1 MRGVRSTLV
10 LLVAAL
16 ALGAYIYFV
25 ESGRPPAGTPD
36 APEAVFDVDSD
47 DIDSLSVSASNGD
60 RTVIEKDGDR
70 WRVVEPFAVNV
81 DVTKVVSL
89 SSNLANLEIQR
100 VVAEPEDAP
109 DLASFGLAAPAI
121 EVGFGTMD
129 GAESRLLIGDRS
141 PAGNDL
147 YATAAGSNRVFLVSG
162 FLDTTFDQTTFDL
175 RDKSILDI
183 TRNEVDSLGVSG
195 PDLAVRLRKADGE
208 WSLVG
213 PIEARADLGVT
224 DGLVGRLATGQMT
237 AIEEEEA
244 PADALEPWGLDAPRL
259 TVTVGLG
266 SSAATLLLG
275 DTTPAGTVYARDAA
289 RELVFTV
296 EESLAAELEQGVE
309 EYRRKDLFAFRPF
322 NATGLEIEHEGE
334 RWTFALEAAGGEDEA
349 TGGEDESDTW
359 RRTAP
364 DAGDVERADI
374 DDLLAKLSNLR
385 ADSFEPSRDGT
396 GLDAPVAVVTVT
408 FDDGDRERVAVGRA
422 GDDVFAVSGDEPG
435 AARVNTRSWED
446 AIAALAALRGDP
458 ETPAP

>member
-25 ESGRPPAGTPD
+25 ESERPPAGTPD
-36 APEAVFDVDSD
+36 APETVFDVESD
-47 DIDSLSVSASNGD
+47 DIDSLAVTASNGD

-70 WRVVEPFAVNV
+70 WRIVEPFAVNV
-81 DVTKVVSL
+81 DVTQVVSL
-89 SSNLANLEIQR
+89 TSSLANLEIQR
-100 VVAEPEDAP
+100 AVAGAEDAP
-109 DLASFGLAAPAI
+109 ELEAFGLAEPAI
-121 EVGFGTMD
+121 EVGFTTAGGTD
-129 GAESRLLIGDRS
+129 ARLLIGERS

-147 YATAAGSNRVFLVSG
+147 YATIAGSNRVFLISG

-183 TRNEVDSLGVSG
+183 TRNEVDSLEIAG
-195 PDLAVRLRKADGE
+195 PGLELRLRKADAE
-208 WSLVG
+208 WSLAS

-224 DGLVGRLATGQMT
+224 DGLVGRLSNGRMAT
-237 AIEEEEA
+237 IEAESVGD
-244 PADALEPWGLDAPRL
+244 DALAPYGLDDPRL

-275 DTTPAGTVYARDAA
+275 DSAPAGTVYARDRA

-296 EESLAAELEQGVE
+296 EASLASELEQGAD

-322 NATGLEIEHEGE
+322 NATALGIEHEGE
-334 RWTFALEAAGGEDEA
+334 RWTFALEEAAGEEE
-349 TGGEDESDTW
+349 TDTW

-364 DAGDVERADI
+364 DPGDVERADM
-374 DDLLAKLSNLR
+374 DDLLARLSNLR
-385 ADSFEPSRDGT
+385 AESFEPSRDGT
-396 GLDAPVAVVTVT
+396 GLDAPLAEITVT
-408 FDDGDRERVAVGRA
+408 FDDGDRESVAVGRT

-446 AIAALAALRGDP
+446 AIEALDPLRGNGD
-458 ETPAP
+458 TPAP

>member
-16 ALGAYIYFV
+16 GLGAYIYFF
-25 ESGRPPAGTPD
+25 ESGPPAGTPD
-36 APEAVFDVDSD
+36 PLETVFEVESD
-47 DIDSLSVSASNGD
+47 DIDSLTVTATNGD
-60 RTVIEKDGDR
+60 RTVIDKDGDR
-70 WRVVEPFAVNV
+70 WRIVEPFPVNV
-81 DVTKVVSL
+81 DVTQVVSL
-89 SSNLANLEIQR
+89 SSSLANLEAQR

-109 DLASFGLAAPAI
+109 DLAAFGLAAPAI
-121 EVGFGTMD
+121 EVGFGTAD
-129 GAESRLLIGDRS
+129 GADARLLIGERS

-147 YATAAGSNRVFLVSG
+147 YATVAGSNRVLLISG

-183 TRNEVDSLGVSG
+183 TRDAVDSLEVAG
-195 PDLAVRLRKADGE
+195 PDVAVRLRKADGE
-208 WSLVG
+208 WSLVS

-224 DGLVGRLATGQMT
+224 DGLVGRLSNGRMA
-237 AIEEEEA
+237 AIEAESA
-244 PADALEPWGLDAPRL
+244 DADALEPYGLDDPRL

-275 DTTPAGTVYARDAA
+275 ATAPDGTVYARDGA

-296 EESLAAELEQGVE
+296 DASLASEFEQGAD

-322 NATGLEIEHEGE
+322 NATALEIEHEGE
-334 RWTFALEAAGGEDEA
+334 TWAFALEEAEAEDDDA
-349 TGGEDESDTW
+349 DTW

-364 DAGDVERADI
+364 DAGEVERPDM

-385 ADSFEPSRDGT
+385 AESFEPSRAGT
-396 GLDAPVAVVTVT
+396 GLDAPAAAITVT
-408 FDDGDRERVAVGRA
+408 FDDGERERVTVGRT
-422 GDDVFAVSGDEPG
+422 GDDVFAASGDEPG

-446 AIAALAALRGDP
+446 AIEALDPLRGDGESP
-458 ETPAP
+458 VP

>member
-16 ALGAYIYFV
+16 GLGAYIYFF
-25 ESGRPPAGTPD
+25 ESGPPAGTPD
-36 APEAVFDVDSD
+36 PPETVFDIASD
-47 DIDSLSVSASNGD
+47 DIDSLSVTATNGD
-60 RTVIEKDGDR
+60 RTVIDKDGDR
-70 WRVVEPFAVNV
+70 WRIVEPFPVNV
-81 DVTKVVSL
+81 DVTQVVSL
-89 SSNLANLEIQR
+89 SSSLANLEVQR

-109 DLASFGLAAPAI
+109 DLEAFGLAAPAI
-121 EVGFGTMD
+121 EVGFGTAD
-129 GAESRLLIGDRS
+129 GADARLLIGERS

-147 YATAAGSNRVFLVSG
+147 YATVAGSNRVVLISG

-183 TRNEVDSLGVSG
+183 TRDAVDSLEVAG
-195 PDLAVRLRKADGE
+195 PDVAVRLRKADGE
-208 WSLVG
+208 WSLVS

-224 DGLVGRLATGQMT
+224 DGLVGRLSNGRMASI
-237 AIEEEEA
+237 AEESA
-244 PADALEPWGLDAPRL
+244 DADALEPYGFDDPRL

-275 DTTPAGTVYARDAA
+275 ATAPDGTVYARDGA

-296 EESLAAELEQGVE
+296 DASLASELEQGVD

-322 NATGLEIEHEGE
+322 NATALEIEHEGE
-334 RWTFALEAAGGEDEA
+334 AWAFALEEADAEEDPA
-349 TGGEDESDTW
+349 NTW

-364 DAGDVERADI
+364 DAGEVERADM

-385 ADSFEPSRDGT
+385 AESFESSRDGA
-396 GLDAPVAVVTVT
+396 GLDAPAATITVT
-408 FDDGDRERVAVGRA
+408 FDDGERERVTVGRT

-446 AIAALAALRGDP
+446 AIEALDPLRGDGG
-458 ETPAP
+458 TPTP

>member
-16 ALGAYIYFV
+16 ALGAYIYLV
-25 ESGRPPAGTPD
+25 ESGRPPAGTAD
-36 APEAVFDVDSD
+36 ALDTVFDVDSD
-47 DIDSLSVSASNGD
+47 DIDSLSVTAGNGD

-70 WRVVEPFAVNV
+70 WRIVEPFPVNV
-81 DVTKVVSL
+81 DVTQVVSL
-89 SSNLANLEIQR
+89 SSSLANLEVQR

-109 DLASFGLAAPAI
+109 DLEAFGLAEPGI
-121 EVGFGTMD
+121 EVGFTTTD
-129 GAESRLLIGDRS
+129 GADARLLIGERS

-147 YATAAGSNRVFLVSG
+147 YATVAGSNRVFLISG

-183 TRNEVDSLGVSG
+183 TRNEVDSLEISG
-195 PDLAVRLRKADGE
+195 PEVAVRLRKADGE
-208 WSLVG
+208 WSLVS

-224 DGLVGRLATGQMT
+224 DGLVGRLSNGRMS
-237 AIEEEEA
+237 AIEEES
-244 PADALEPWGLDAPRL
+244 ADAEALGPYGLDDPRL

-275 DTTPAGTVYARDAA
+275 GTAPDGTVYARDGA

-296 EESLAAELEQGVE
+296 ETSLASELEQGVD

-322 NATGLEIEHEGE
+322 NTTSLEIEHEGE
-334 RWTFALEAAGGEDEA
+334 RWTFELEEEAEGEGD
-349 TGGEDESDTW
+349 SDAW

-364 DAGDVERADI
+364 DAEDVERADM

-385 ADSFEPSRDGT
+385 AESFQPTREDT
-396 GLDAPVAVVTVT
+396 GLDAPAATIAVT
-408 FDDGDRERVAVGRA
+408 FDDGERERVAVGRT

-435 AARVNTRSWED
+435 AARLNTRSWED
-446 AIAALAALRGDP
+446 AIEALDPLRG
-458 ETPAP
+458 EGAEAP

>member
-10 LLVAAL
+10 LLVVAL
-16 ALGAYIYFV
+16 GLGAYIYFI

-36 APEAVFDVDSD
+36 ALETVFDVDSD
-47 DIDSLSVSASNGD
+47 DIDALSVTAGNGD

-70 WRVVEPFAVNV
+70 WRVVEPFPVNV

-89 SSNLANLEIQR
+89 SSSLANLEIQR

-109 DLASFGLAAPAI
+109 DLEPFGLTAPSI
-121 EVGFGTMD
+121 EVGFGTTD
-129 GAESRLLIGDRS
+129 GADARLLIGDRS

-147 YATAAGSNRVFLVSG
+147 YATVAGSNRVFLISG

-175 RDKSILDI
+175 RDKSILDV
-183 TRNEVDSLGVSG
+183 TRDQVDSLEVSS
-195 PDLAVRLRKADGE
+195 PDLAVRLRKTDGE

-224 DGLVGRLATGQMT
+224 DGLVGRLATGQMA

-244 PADALEPWGLDAPRL
+244 AADTLAPYGLDAPRL
-259 TVTVGLG
+259 TATLGLG
-266 SSAATLLLG
+266 NSTATLLLG

-296 EESLAAELEQGVE
+296 EESLAAELEQGAD
-309 EYRRKDLFAFRPF
+309 EYRRKNLFAFRPF
-322 NATGLEIEHEGE
+322 NATALEIDHEGE
-334 RWTFALEAAGGEDEA
+334 RWTFALEAAA
-349 TGGEDESDTW
+349 GEDESDTW

-364 DAGDVERADI
+364 DAGDVELGDI

-385 ADSFEPSRDGT
+385 AESFEPSRAGT
-396 GLDAPVAVVTVT
+396 GLDAPVAAVTVT
-408 FDDGDRERVAVGRA
+408 FDDGADRERVTVGRT

-435 AARVNTRSWED
+435 AARLNARSWDD
-446 AIAALAALRGDP
+446 AIAALDPLRGDAR
-458 ETPAP
+458 TPAP

>member
-1 MRGVRSTLV
+1 MRGARSTLV
-10 LLVAAL
+10 LLLAAL
-16 ALGAYIYFV
+16 ALGGYIYFV

-36 APEAVFDVDSD
+36 PLETVFDVDSD
-47 DIDSLSVSASNGD
+47 DIDSLSVTAGNGD

-70 WRVVEPFAVNV
+70 WRIVEPFPVNV
-81 DVTKVVSL
+81 DVTQVVSL
-89 SSNLANLEIQR
+89 SSSLANLEMQR
-100 VVAEPEDAP
+100 VVAEPGDAP
-109 DLASFGLAAPAI
+109 DLASFGLAEPAI
-121 EVGFGTMD
+121 EVGFGTTD
-129 GAESRLLIGDRS
+129 GADARLLIGDRS

-147 YATAAGSNRVFLVSG
+147 YATAAGSNRIFLISG

-183 TRNEVDSLGVSG
+183 TRDEVDSLEVSG
-195 PDLAVRLRKADGE
+195 PDVSVRLRKADGE
-208 WSLVG
+208 WSLVS

-224 DGLVGRLATGQMT
+224 DGVVGRLATGRMT
-237 AIEEEEA
+237 AIEEEAA

-296 EESLAAELEQGVE
+296 EESLAGELEQGVE
-309 EYRRKDLFAFRPF
+309 EYRRKNLFAFRPF

-334 RWTFALEAAGGEDEA
+334 RWTFALEEAA
-349 TGGEDESDTW
+349 GEDESATW

-364 DAGDVERADI
+364 EAGDVERADV

-385 ADSFEPSRDGT
+385 AESFESSRDGT
-396 GLDAPVAVVTVT
+396 GLDAPAAVIAVT

-435 AARVNTRSWED
+435 AARVNSRSWED
-446 AIAALAALRGDP
+446 AIEALAPLRGDA
-458 ETPAP
+458 ETAAR

>member
-16 ALGAYIYFV
+16 GLGTYIYFF
-25 ESGRPPAGTPD
+25 ESGPTTGTADPL
-36 APEAVFDVDSD
+36 ETVFNVESD
-47 DIDSLSVSASNGD
+47 DIDSLTVTATNGD
-60 RTVIEKDGDR
+60 RTVIEKDGNR
-70 WRVVEPFAVNV
+70 WRIVEPFAVNV
-81 DVTKVVSL
+81 DVTQVVSL
-89 SSNLANLEIQR
+89 SSSLANLEVQR

-109 DLASFGLAAPAI
+109 DLEAFGLAAPAI
-121 EVGFGTMD
+121 EVGFGTAD
-129 GAESRLLIGDRS
+129 GDDARLLIGERS

-147 YATAAGSNRVFLVSG
+147 YATVAGSNRVVLISG

-183 TRNEVDSLGVSG
+183 TRDAVDSLAVAG
-195 PDLAVRLRKADGE
+195 PDVAVRLRKADDE
-208 WSLVG
+208 WSLVS

-224 DGLVGRLATGQMT
+224 DGIVGRLSNGRMA
-237 AIEEEEA
+237 AIEEESA
-244 PADALEPWGLDAPRL
+244 DADALEPYGLDDPRL

-275 DTTPAGTVYARDAA
+275 ATAPDGTVYARDGA

-296 EESLAAELEQGVE
+296 DASLASELEQGVD

-322 NATGLEIEHEGE
+322 NASALEIEHDGE
-334 RWTFALEAAGGEDEA
+334 AWAFALETAETEEDA
-349 TGGEDESDTW
+349 DTW

-364 DAGDVERADI
+364 NAGEVERADM

-385 ADSFEPSRDGT
+385 AESFEPSRDGT
-396 GLDAPVAVVTVT
+396 GLAAPAAVVTVT
-408 FDDGDRERVAVGRA
+408 FDDGEQERVSVGRT

-446 AIAALAALRGDP
+446 AIESLDPLRGDDDA
-458 ETPAP
+458 PAP